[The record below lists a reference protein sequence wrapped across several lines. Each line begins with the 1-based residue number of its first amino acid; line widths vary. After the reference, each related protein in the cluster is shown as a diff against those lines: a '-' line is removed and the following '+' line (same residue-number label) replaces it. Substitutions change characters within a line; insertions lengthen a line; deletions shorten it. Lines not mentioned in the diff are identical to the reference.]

1 MSLTKLKGEKKMQE
15 ILEIINMV
23 GIIGATAISTITLFT
38 TRSLQRSQQK
48 ATIMANKRSERIDLM
63 REYSAGLISAGKQF
77 VYGIESEETKKDL
90 ISFAD
95 KFNSLL
101 QYEYLHDVEL
111 IDCAKEI
118 VEICLSKQEQME
130 KLESKL
136 QDFWKMCDVYVGVEY
151 ERLKIE
157 AMGDIHGSGK
167 VNSETKTFEDIYGIL
182 KAQQN
187 EYTKI
192 EK

>member
-1 MSLTKLKGEKKMQE
+1 MQE

-101 QYEYLHDVEL
+101 QYAYLRDVEL
-111 IDCAKEI
+111 IDCANEI
-118 VEICLSKQEQME
+118 VALCME
-130 KLESKL
+130 KGSKDELKSKL
-136 QDFWKMCDVYVGVEY
+136 YNFWKMCDVYVGVEY

-157 AMGDIHGSGK
+157 SMGDINGSGK

-182 KAQQN
+182 LEKQN
-187 EYTKI
+187 EYTSL